1 MKIRQL
7 TACLALVP
15 LVTGCATML
24 RGPDKAPDIPAFA
37 EPLGGLMD
45 RSKASA
51 PADEALRAGLQA
63 KAAAMLATRAPAK
76 PGPMQPVVT
85 PSASAAAPLA
95 VAERGTAAPA
105 AMPSSPGASKPAG
118 AAEAARTDAVAAMLS
133 RARQAPAQTGA
144 PVPPKPP
151 AANAA
156 PAAAMLP
163 PASPTMNAGQGTL
176 PNMPAM
182 PLAKIETRLA
192 DPPPSRQAAATIRF
206 PAGNDALDAE
216 GNRALAELAR
226 RTGLEAGTKLVVTA
240 GLAGNAPA
248 WERMQLAGRRLETVA
263 RHVPPPLTVERR
275 FDPALDGN
283 IVQVTIAGGG
293 S

>member
-1 MKIRQL
+1 MKIRHL

-15 LVTGCATML
+15 LVTGCAAML

-45 RSKASA
+45 RSKAGA
-51 PADEALRAGLQA
+51 PTDDALRAGLQA
-63 KAAAMLATRAPAK
+63 KAAAMLANRAPAK
-76 PGPMQPVVT
+76 PSPAQPVST
-85 PSASAAAPLA
+85 PSASAAAPLS

-105 AMPSSPGASKPAG
+105 TMPSSPGASKPAG
-118 AAEAARTDAVAAMLS
+118 AAETARTDAVAAMLS
-133 RARQAPAQTGA
+133 RARQAPAQ
-144 PVPPKPP
+144 
-151 AANAA
+151 AANTV
-156 PAAAMLP
+156 PANTTMP
-163 PASPTMNAGQGTL
+163 PASPTMNAGLATP

-182 PLAKIETRLA
+182 PPAKIQARLA
-192 DPPPSRQAAATIRF
+192 DPPAAARATATIRF
-206 PAGNDALDAE
+206 SAGNDGLDAE
-216 GNRALAELAR
+216 GNRALAELAH

-248 WERMQLAGRRLETVA
+248 WERMQLAGRRLDTVA
-263 RHVPPPLTVERR
+263 RHVPPPLAVERR